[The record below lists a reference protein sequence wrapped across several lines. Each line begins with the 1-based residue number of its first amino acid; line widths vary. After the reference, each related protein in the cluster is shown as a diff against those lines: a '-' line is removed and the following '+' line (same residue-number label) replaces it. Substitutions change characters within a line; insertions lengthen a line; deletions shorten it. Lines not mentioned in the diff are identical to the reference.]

1 MEKQFKLLAGM
12 LILMAVFVLGSLVL
26 NEVFHGVSQV

>member
-1 MEKQFKLLAGM
+1 MGKRYKILFGM